1 MASTLKDNW
10 EQITHYKGT
19 VTVWTRTKTMSPHP
33 APLHPPT
40 PPGDTFPCCRTSRNL
55 YRDQT
60 SRQRNARNLRAEECR
75 RSGLPAATL
84 RRKLN
89 QPNCTPAPPQTDD
102 STPWNIGQPNGTW
115 RPSSTTKTTSN
126 SEMDAVPKTR
136 GHWWLHPRPKTKCA
150 HKRPTTLTRT
160 PTRTTTIL
168 PWTQRPRP
176 NCSRTKVKSTNCSLQ
191 RVRPR
196 WWWVG
201 DNTTDTTTKPLL

>member
-1 MASTLKDNW
+1 MSEMASTLKDNW

-75 RSGLPAATL
+75 CSGLLAATL

-102 STPWNIGQPNGTW
+102 SAPWNIGQPHGTW
-115 RPSSTTKTTSN
+115 RPSSTTKTTRN

-168 PWTQRPRP
+168 P
-176 NCSRTKVKSTNCSLQ
+176 
-191 RVRPR
+191 
-196 WWWVG
+196 
-201 DNTTDTTTKPLL
+201 